1 MTLWYVKNTFLGCS
15 DTPIL
20 LPPILFKTI
29 VSILD
34 IYIYIYIS
42 QKERLMIGN
51 KLMWCF
57 CLPDNWEASSGV
69 SNAAK
74 PFMLCL

>member
-1 MTLWYVKNTFLGCS
+1 
-15 DTPIL
+15 
-20 LPPILFKTI
+20 
-29 VSILD
+29 
-34 IYIYIYIS
+34 
-42 QKERLMIGN
+42 MIGN